1 MMHSLKLKFVVASLV
16 LGSLAS
22 PLGAIA
28 LTISR
33 TDDIPSRVVDYGDLD
48 LTRKSGISTLY
59 ARINSAAREVC
70 EPLDVWSSKLL
81 RNTFECRR
89 EAIARAVG
97 DVNSESLTNYFAERS
112 KPYGADAARP

>member
-1 MMHSLKLKFVVASLV
+1 MLHSLKLKIAVAGLV

-28 LTISR
+28 LTINR
-33 TDDIPSRVVDYGDLD
+33 LGDVPSRVVDYGDLD
-48 LTRKSGISTLY
+48 LSRKSGISTLY

-81 RNTFECRR
+81 QKTHECRHD
-89 EAIARAVG
+89 AVARAVG
-97 DVNSESLTNYFAERS
+97 DVNSASLTSYFEQRNKAS
-112 KPYGADAARP
+112 AADTRRP